1 MMLNNLLKQIEL
13 GDKKS
18 LARSISLIENE
29 AEGYEQ
35 ILLNLRQSNVPI
47 IGITGP
53 PGAGKSTLVD
63 KLINELINDNKK
75 VAVLCIDPSSP
86 FHYGALLGDRIRMN
100 RWYNNDNVFIRSMA
114 SKASL
119 GGLCPKVIE
128 VSELLKSA
136 DFDIIIIETIG
147 VGQNEIEIAS
157 IADITVVVL
166 VPEAGDEIQTMKA
179 GLMEVAYIF
188 VVNKCDRASANT
200 FVKHLSNMLV
210 LASSTKT
217 KTIPIVKTIASKNE
231 GILELLTHVKTL
243 SKSLSNSEKNNL
255 NTATKV
261 YKIIQTKK
269 MEGITLHW
277 ILENLK
283 LDPNINLHKFV
294 ESILKIK

>member
-1 MMLNNLLKQIEL
+1 M
-13 GDKKS
+13 G
-18 LARSISLIENE
+18 
-29 AEGYEQ
+29 
-35 ILLNLRQSNVPI
+35 
-47 IGITGP
+47 
-53 PGAGKSTLVD
+53 
-63 KLINELINDNKK
+63 INELINDNKK

-179 GLMEVAYIF
+179 GLMEVADIF